1 MQKHED
7 EKIPEESEHCKDKFC
22 CCSPSSRTVCLSFI
36 CHRRFR
42 SLRSLHQR
50 LWIFALFEDG
60 LSKLYLPPQVPVALL
75 PSPAVMDIRPLRGRF
90 VVISVQNTNVLKRCV
105 FFSF

>member
-22 CCSPSSRTVCLSFI
+22 CCSPSSRTACLSFI

-42 SLRSLHQR
+42 SLRSLYQR

-60 LSKLYLPPQVPVALL
+60 LSELHLLPQVPVASL
-75 PSPAVMDIRPLRGRF
+75 PSPAVMDIRPLLALASDKVEREDGLW
-90 VVISVQNTNVLKRCV
+90 S
-105 FFSF
+105 